1 LLFRAKL
8 FTVYVI
14 SFLCTFTKSSK
25 EGEMALD
32 GKLVGAVKD
41 LGCMSLGDSRKEV
54 LRQPLTLSAEA
65 GGKK

>member
-1 LLFRAKL
+1 
-8 FTVYVI
+8 
-14 SFLCTFTKSSK
+14 
-25 EGEMALD
+25 MALD